1 MSLITRTLRNIALAG
16 CVAGAALLTTAV
28 HAKDDSQPLTIGMSF
43 QDLNNS
49 YFIVMKESLE
59 EIGKELDAKI
69 IITDARHDI
78 SKQIN
83 DVEDMLQKNVDIL
96 LINPTD
102 SVGIQSAVMSAQE
115 AGVVTIAIDAQA
127 EGGVDGF
134 VGSKNFDAGYKAGE
148 YLAES
153 IGKKGEV
160 AILDGI
166 PVVPILERVRGFEA
180 AMKNY
185 PDIKV
190 VDKQNGK
197 QQRSMTLT
205 VTENMLQAHPNLKGI
220 FSVNDDGTMGAL
232 AAVEASGRDVKFTSV
247 DGHPEAIEAIK
258 NGSKLVATSAQHP
271 RDMVRIGVGL
281 GLAKLWGA
289 NIPSETPINIDLID
303 GKNADDFSW

>member
-1 MSLITRTLRNIALAG
+1 MSLIKNTLRKAAIAG
-16 CVAGAALLTTAV
+16 CIAGASLMTAGAY
-28 HAKDDSQPLTIGMSF
+28 AKDKAHELTIGMSF

-59 EIGKELDAKI
+59 QIGKELDAKI
-69 IITDARHDI
+69 IITDARHDV

-83 DVEDMLQKNVDIL
+83 DVEDMLQKDVDIL

-102 SVGIQSAVMSAQE
+102 SIGIQSAVMSAKE
-115 AGVVTIAIDAQA
+115 AGVITIAIDAQA

-134 VGSKNFDAGYKAGE
+134 VGSKNYDAGFKAGE
-148 YLAES
+148 YLAEA

-160 AILDGI
+160 AIIDGI
-166 PVVPILERVRGFEA
+166 PVVPILERVRGFED

-185 PDIKV
+185 PNIKV

-205 VTENMLQAHPNLKGI
+205 VTENMLQAHPNLAGI

-232 AAVEASGRDVKFTSV
+232 AAVEASGQDVKFTSV
-247 DGHPEAIEAIK
+247 DGHPEAIEAIQK
-258 NGSKLVATSAQHP
+258 GSHLIATSAQHP

-303 GKNADDFSW
+303 HKNAGSFAW